1 MFFSLS
7 SFSLSE
13 EKIKKY
19 ASVLFTVGRLDTK
32 IYYLL
37 FPMTNP
43 GMFPYLILSGIGNCL
58 IIYRVYCFFMFYK
71 KAIGIRVMLVYD

>member
-1 MFFSLS
+1 MYNIIMFFSLFS
-7 SFSLSE
+7 LSLSE

-19 ASVLFTVGRLDTK
+19 ASILFTVGRLDTK

-43 GMFPYLILSGIGNCL
+43 GMLPYLILSDIGN
-58 IIYRVYCFFMFYK
+58 
-71 KAIGIRVMLVYD
+71 